1 MKAYVK
7 RIGRMNRFQDAVIHL
22 SEFGI
27 GVVVY
32 AMSVQHVFNLA
43 QPLVNQFS
51 MNKKLIGQV

>member
-1 MKAYVK
+1 
-7 RIGRMNRFQDAVIHL
+7 MNRFQDAVIHL

-27 GVVVY
+27 GVVGY